1 MIVMGFISQ
10 PPLRRRQSTATS
22 TCGAHGA
29 VRRARPTLTLAG
41 PVAHHGQRPF
51 AKGGGR
57 RMRRLIKIYDTTL
70 RDGTQGEGVS
80 FSMEDKVRLATRM
93 DAIGIHYIE
102 GGWPGSNPKD
112 LRFFRRMQDVSLK
125 HARLAAFS
133 MTRRAGGSTAS
144 DANMQAILDAGAP
157 VATIVGK
164 AWDFHV
170 TQALGTTLEENL
182 SMVHDTIAYL
192 RPKMDEVLF
201 DAEHFFDGFRANRE
215 YALATLRA
223 AERAGAHWL
232 VLCDTNGGTLPGD
245 LVEILRVV
253 KGAVTTPLGI
263 HVHNDAECAVAN
275 SLAAA
280 AEGVGQIQGTINGFG
295 ERCGNANLVSII
307 PSLVLKM
314 GIDCIPEAHL
324 RELRDM
330 SRFVAELA
338 NRKPWDAQPYVGDS
352 AFAHKGGM
360 HVSAVLKHPETYEH
374 IDPAAVGNHRRVL
387 VSELAGKSNIVWKA
401 REFGI
406 NIDQDTPDSRR
417 ILDRLKQLEDEG
429 FQFEGAEAS
438 FELLMERALG
448 RHRPYFELDAYR
460 VIVEE
465 QSGDDEPVAEATVR
479 VKVKGI
485 LEHTAAAGN
494 GPVNALDHA
503 LRKALEQ
510 FYPNLKEMRLLDY
523 KVRILDESKGT
534 AAKTRVLI
542 TSGDMRETW
551 GTVGVADNIIEASWL
566 ALVDSVE
573 YKLRAD
579 SRQGQA

>member
-1 MIVMGFISQ
+1 MIHVLGIDAGGTKTVCQLADDNGEVLAEARRGGANLQASGELEVEKVLYEVM
-10 PPLRRRQSTATS
+10 
-22 TCGAHGA
+22 
-29 VRRARPTLTLAG
+29 
-41 PVAHHGQRPF
+41 
-51 AKGGGR
+51 
-57 RMRRLIKIYDTTL
+57 
-70 RDGTQGEGVS
+70 E
-80 FSMEDKVRLATRM
+80 E
-93 DAIGIHYIE
+93 AIGDH
-102 GGWPGSNPKD
+102 
-112 LRFFRRMQDVSLK
+112 DVTLK
-125 HARLAAFS
+125 S
-133 MTRRAGGSTAS
+133 G
-144 DANMQAILDAGAP
+144 
-157 VATIVGK
+157 
-164 AWDFHV
+164 
-170 TQALGTTLEENL
+170 
-182 SMVHDTIAYL
+182 
-192 RPKMDEVLF
+192 
-201 DAEHFFDGFRANRE
+201 
-215 YALATLRA
+215 ATLPA
-223 AERAGAHWL
+223 
-232 VLCDTNGGTLPGD
+232 D

-253 KGAVTTPLGI
+253 KTAVTAPLGI

-275 SLAAA
+275 SLAAV
-280 AEGVGQIQGTINGFG
+280 AEGVGQVQGTMNGFG

-324 RELRDM
+324 RELRDV
-330 SRFVAELA
+330 SRFVSELA

-374 IDPAAVGNHRRVL
+374 IDPRLVGNHRRVL
-387 VSELAGKSNIVWKA
+387 VSELAGRSNIVWKA

-406 NIDQDTPDSRR
+406 DIDQDTPDSRR
-417 ILDRLKQLEDEG
+417 ILERLKQLEDEG

-448 RHRPYFELDAYR
+448 RHRPYFDLDAYR

-510 FYPNLKEMRLLDY
+510 FYPNLKEMGLLDY

-542 TSGDMRETW
+542 TSGDTRETW

-579 SRQGQA
+579 DRRGQA

>member
-1 MIVMGFISQ
+1 
-10 PPLRRRQSTATS
+10 
-22 TCGAHGA
+22 
-29 VRRARPTLTLAG
+29 
-41 PVAHHGQRPF
+41 
-51 AKGGGR
+51 
-57 RMRRLIKIYDTTL
+57 MRRLIKIYDTTL

-80 FSMEDKVRLATRM
+80 FSMEDKVRLATRL

-112 LRFFRRMQDVSLK
+112 LRFFRRMQDVNLK
-125 HARLAAFS
+125 HAKLAAFS
-133 MTRRAGGSTAS
+133 MTRRPGGIAES
-144 DANMQAILDAGAP
+144 DANMQALVAAGAP

-164 AWDFHV
+164 SWDFHV
-170 TQALGTTLEENL
+170 THALETTLEENL
-182 SMVHDTIAYL
+182 AMVRDTIAYL
-192 RPKMDEVLF
+192 RPKMEEVIF
-201 DAEHFFDGFRANRE
+201 DAEHFFDGFRANRD

-223 AERAGAHWL
+223 AESAGAHWL
-232 VLCDTNGGTLPGD
+232 VLCDTNGGTLPAE

-253 KGAVTTPLGI
+253 KGAVRTPLGI

-280 AEGVGQIQGTINGFG
+280 AEGVGHIQGTMNGFG

-314 GIDCIPEAHL
+314 KLDCIPEANL
-324 RELRDM
+324 RELRDL
-330 SRFVAELA
+330 SRFVSELA

-374 IDPAAVGNHRRVL
+374 IDPERVGNRRRVL
-387 VSELAGKSNIVWKA
+387 VSELAGKSNILWKA
-401 REFGI
+401 REYGI
-406 NIDQDTPDSRR
+406 DIDRDTPDSRR
-417 ILDRLKQLEDEG
+417 ILERLKQLEDEG

-448 RHRPYFELDAYR
+448 RHRPYFDLEAYR

-465 QSGDDEPVAEATVR
+465 QSGDGEPVAEATVR
-479 VKVKGI
+479 VRVKGM

-503 LRKALEQ
+503 LRKALEE

-542 TSGDMRETW
+542 TSGDARETW
-551 GTVGVADNIIEASWL
+551 GTVGVADNIIEASWQ

-579 SRQGQA
+579 ERRGGA

>member
-1 MIVMGFISQ
+1 
-10 PPLRRRQSTATS
+10 
-22 TCGAHGA
+22 
-29 VRRARPTLTLAG
+29 
-41 PVAHHGQRPF
+41 
-51 AKGGGR
+51 
-57 RMRRLIKIYDTTL
+57 MRRLIKIYDTTL

-80 FSMEDKVRLATRM
+80 FSMEDKVRLASRL

-112 LRFFRRMQDVSLK
+112 LRFFRRMQDVGLK
-125 HARLAAFS
+125 QAKLAAFS
-133 MTRRAGGSTAS
+133 MTRRAGGSAAS
-144 DANMQAILDAGAP
+144 DANMQAVVDAGAP

-170 TQALGTTLEENL
+170 TDALGTTLDENL
-182 SMVHDTIAYL
+182 SMVADTIAFL

-201 DAEHFFDGFRANRE
+201 DAEHFFDGFRANRD

-223 AERAGAHWL
+223 AEQAGAHWL
-232 VLCDTNGGTLPGD
+232 VLCDTNGGTLPAD
-245 LVEILRVV
+245 LVAILRAVRQVV
-253 KGAVTTPLGI
+253 KTPIGI

-280 AEGVGQIQGTINGFG
+280 SEGVGQIQGTINGYG

-314 GIDCIPEAHL
+314 GIECIPEAHL
-324 RELRDM
+324 RELRDV
-330 SRFVAELA
+330 SRFVSELA

-374 IDPAAVGNHRRVL
+374 VDPAAVGNHRRVL

-406 NIDQDTPDSRR
+406 DIDQDTPDSRR

-448 RHRPYFELDAYR
+448 RHRPCFELDAYR

-479 VKVKGI
+479 VRVKGM

-503 LRKALEQ
+503 LRKALEE

-542 TSGDMRETW
+542 TSGDARETW

-579 SRQGQA
+579 ERRSRA

>member
-1 MIVMGFISQ
+1 
-10 PPLRRRQSTATS
+10 
-22 TCGAHGA
+22 
-29 VRRARPTLTLAG
+29 
-41 PVAHHGQRPF
+41 
-51 AKGGGR
+51 
-57 RMRRLIKIYDTTL
+57 MRRLIKIYDTTL

-80 FSMEDKVRLATRM
+80 FSMEDKVRLATRL
-93 DAIGIHYIE
+93 DALGIHYIE

-112 LRFFRRMQDVSLK
+112 LRFFRRMQDVTLK

-133 MTRRAGGSTAS
+133 MTRRAGTTPEA
-144 DANMQAILDAGAP
+144 DANMQALLDAGTP

-164 AWDFHV
+164 SWDFHV
-170 TQALGTTLEENL
+170 TEALGTTLAENL
-182 SMVHDTIAYL
+182 AMIGDTIAFL
-192 RPKMDEVLF
+192 RPRMDEVLF
-201 DAEHFFDGFRANRE
+201 DAEHFFDGFRANRD

-223 AERAGAHWL
+223 AEAAGAHWL
-232 VLCDTNGGTLPGD
+232 VLCDTNGGTLPVE
-245 LVEILRVV
+245 LVEMIRAV
-253 KGAVTTPLGI
+253 KSHVRAPIGI
-263 HVHNDAECAVAN
+263 HVHSDAECAVAN
-275 SLAAA
+275 SLAAV
-280 AEGVGQIQGTINGFG
+280 AEGVGQVQGTMNGFG
-295 ERCGNANLVSII
+295 ERGGNANLVSII

-314 GIDCIPEAHL
+314 RLDCIHENNL
-324 RELRDM
+324 RELRDV
-330 SRFVAELA
+330 SRFISELA
-338 NRKPWDAQPYVGDS
+338 NRKPWDSQPYVGDS

-387 VSELAGKSNIVWKA
+387 VSELAGKSNILWKA
-401 REFGI
+401 REYGI
-406 NIDQDTPDSRR
+406 DLDQDTPEARR

-448 RHRPYFELDAYR
+448 RYRAYFELDAYR

-465 QSGDDEPVAEATVR
+465 QSGDGVPVAEATVR
-479 VKVKGI
+479 VRVKGM

-503 LRKALEQ
+503 LRKALEE

-523 KVRILDESKGT
+523 RVRILDESKGT

-542 TSGDMRETW
+542 TSGDSRETW

-579 SRQGQA
+579 ERRRASA